1 MSVVVSVAKPPSA
14 RDVEIYSR
22 LVQEQAL
29 QAAVANEFGL
39 SQSAVS
45 KIYRRVGEYLAEN
58 GSGDW
63 QFVEDAAFFAHHDY
77 VEQVNAAVGRVHV
90 LFEQSTESR
99 PNCALINTYLRN
111 CKTLRDARVEAAK
124 VG

>member
-22 LVQEQAL
+22 LVREQAL

-45 KIYRRVGEYLAEN
+45 RIYRRVAEYLAEN
-58 GSGDW
+58 GSGD
-63 QFVEDAAFFAHHDY
+63 
-77 VEQVNAAVGRVHV
+77 
-90 LFEQSTESR
+90 
-99 PNCALINTYLRN
+99 
-111 CKTLRDARVEAAK
+111 
-124 VG
+124 